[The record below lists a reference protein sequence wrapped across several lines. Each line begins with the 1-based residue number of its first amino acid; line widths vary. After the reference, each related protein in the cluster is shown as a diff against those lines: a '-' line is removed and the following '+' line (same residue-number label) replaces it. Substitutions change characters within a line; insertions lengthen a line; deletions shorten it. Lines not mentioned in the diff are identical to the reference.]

1 MNSIIITNNI
11 PNSKGLHFNVT
22 SSELKS
28 IVNTYQYSGSFK
40 RFEIDLYDDNAKGKS
55 GMNDFV
61 KWYFE
66 TNLKR

>member
-1 MNSIIITNNI
+1 MYNTIITNNI
-11 PNSKGLHFNVT
+11 SGSKGIHFNVT
-22 SSELKS
+22 SSELES
-28 IVNTYQYSGSFK
+28 IESKYQYSGGFK

-55 GMNDFV
+55 NMNDFV